1 MRDDSMLDYCRTGL
15 GDDAADNTV
24 LSGPMA
30 NIAVDKITDSMLK
43 ARASTVST
51 LSEENFTL
59 RLEVQNLDDALYT
72 LQSKFDF
79 LDKKCKESNT
89 GVTIERW
96 NAFGRTGN
104 KEGVRYRLMWNGHI
118 GNAADSLMHCIENEM
133 KV

>member
-1 MRDDSMLDYCRTGL
+1 MLDYCRTGL

>member
-1 MRDDSMLDYCRTGL
+1 MLDYCRIGL
-15 GDDAADNTV
+15 GGDIADNTM
-24 LSGPMA
+24 LSGSMA
-30 NIAVDKITDSMLK
+30 NIAVDKATNSIRTATASM
-43 ARASTVST
+43 
-51 LSEENFTL
+51 LSEENFKL
-59 RLEVQNLDDALYT
+59 RQDVQNLEEALYA

-79 LDKKCKESNT
+79 LDKKCQESRT

-133 KV
+133 KIVQT

>member
-1 MRDDSMLDYCRTGL
+1 MNNYDPGMATNESYL
-15 GDDAADNTV
+15 AA
-24 LSGPMA
+24 
-30 NIAVDKITDSMLK
+30 
-43 ARASTVST
+43 
-51 LSEENFTL
+51 ENYKL
-59 RLEVQNLDDALYT
+59 REEVQNLEEALYA
-72 LQSKFDF
+72 LQSKFEF